1 MLDSARRLRLQAR
14 SFENRGKPTG
24 TRYSPAFRAEVVRH
38 ARAQVRE
45 GVAVSRI
52 ARSLGLR
59 PKTLTLWMRD
69 MPASKLRTVRVVP
82 GERDARALPSA
93 AAVPAAEQRLVVVTP
108 SGVRVEGLDV
118 DGVVQVLRVLA

>member
-24 TRYSPAFRAEVVRH
+24 TRYSPAFRAAVVRH
-38 ARAQVRE
+38 AHAQVRE

-82 GERDARALPSA
+82 GERDTRALPSA
-93 AAVPAAEQRLVVVTP
+93 SAVPIAEQRLVVVTP
-108 SGVRVEGLDV
+108 RGVRVEGLDL
-118 DGVVQVLRVLA
+118 DGVVQVLRLLA

>member
-1 MLDSARRLRLQAR
+1 MLDSARRLRSQAR
-14 SFENRGKPTG
+14 LFENRRQPTG

-69 MPASKLRTVRVVP
+69 MPASKLRTVRVVS

-108 SGVRVEGLDV
+108 SGVRVEGLDLEGIV
-118 DGVVQVLRVLA
+118 HLMRSLA

>member
-38 ARAQVRE
+38 AHAQVRE

-52 ARSLGLR
+52 ARSLRLR
-59 PKTLTLWMRD
+59 PKTLTLWMLD
-69 MPASKLRTVRVVP
+69 MPASKLRAVRV
-82 GERDARALPSA
+82 ERDARPIPSV
-93 AAVPAAEQRLVVVTP
+93 AAVVAAEQRLVVVTP
-108 SGVRVEGLDV
+108 SGVRVEGLDL
-118 DGVVQVLRVLA
+118 DGVVQVLRLLA

>member
-24 TRYSPAFRAEVVRH
+24 TRYSPAFRAAVVRH
-38 ARAQVRE
+38 AHAQVRE

-69 MPASKLRTVRVVP
+69 MPASKLRTVRV
-82 GERDARALPSA
+82 ERDARPIPSA
-93 AAVPAAEQRLVVVTP
+93 ATVAAAEQRLVVVTP
-108 SGVRVEGLDV
+108 RGVRVEGLDL
-118 DGVVQVLRVLA
+118 DGVVQVLRLLA